1 LPFFVLKGFLFYR
14 KEEFK
19 MKNKSILKL
28 VVLALL
34 SAIGVLLMSIFQIDY
49 IPPLNFLKIE
59 FSDFVVIFTFLLFG
73 FKEAAIVAVVKT
85 LCDLLIRGP
94 QAGGSIPLVAHVTAL
109 IASLSYV
116 LCLWLANKIIK
127 GNKFGHKL
135 AKYAIVI
142 LLVSTIM
149 TFANYTILTPWFLGE
164 PVFFGIGLSEGNMN
178 AIYSFGGVDNFFLAI
193 VAMYLPF
200 NLLKAS
206 CIAFISITIGDTI
219 LFIYRKKLRLEENT
233 QKPIENEKSTH
244 DILEH
249 NDMSIDDM
257 FK

>member
-1 LPFFVLKGFLFYR
+1 
-14 KEEFK
+14 

-49 IPPLNFLKIE
+49 IPPLSFLKIE

-178 AIYSFGGVDNFFLAI
+178 AIYSFGGIDNFFLAI

-219 LFIYRKKLRLEENT
+219 LFIYRKKLRLNQEKEDSLKVLDEQIAT
-233 QKPIENEKSTH
+233 LETEEKSSEEMT
-244 DILEH
+244 L
-249 NDMSIDDM
+249 DDM